1 MCLIQFQEM
10 SKITIGIAEDHT
22 LLRDYFIQ
30 EIKANDNFN
39 LIALSSNGKLL
50 LAELERSNI
59 VPEIVALDL
68 CMPVMNGTETARV
81 IKKLYP
87 NTKILV
93 ISALSNENTI
103 INLFNIGINGFASK
117 TEANFN
123 YMSSLIEIVE
133 NGYLSNK
140 YYRKPTEAKLNWDK
154 YAFIGKIK
162 LTHNELEFVRL
173 ITQNFSIKEI
183 AQQLNYSPRTIE
195 NYRDAIYLK
204 LGVNSQ
210 IDIMKFALEIG
221 YI

>member
-1 MCLIQFQEM
+1 M

-68 CMPVMNGTETARV
+68 CMPVMNGTETARA

-140 YYRKPTEAKLNWDK
+140 YYRKPTETKLNWDK